1 MQTQVLSSSSSPV
14 SFIIRLIPISLFFF
28 FFFLFRRAVDLCSHS
43 SSMVNY
49 DIAPE
54 TLIAP
59 PFSLTCFIRLFLSS
73 SHRFPAPRFHSL
85 STLCTWCLH
94 DPRLN
99 SHFPAFYKLLSN
111 GIFTMIKILLS
122 LSLSL
127 TRNFHLFYSFYAS
140 FLYLFFTLHSST
152 RWNEFNF
159 PSSFSI
165 DTTCSPGER
174 LRNFFVYLSSMDI
187 RKEKEKL
194 TFVSQLFRDRQEFNN
209 LNE

>member
-1 MQTQVLSSSSSPV
+1 MQTQVLSSFSSSAV

-94 DPRLN
+94 DPRSN

-111 GIFTMIKILLS
+111 GIFTMIKIL

>member
-94 DPRLN
+94 DPRSN

-174 LRNFFVYLSSMDI
+174 LRDQISLYICPLWIF
-187 RKEKEKL
+187 EKEL

>member
-94 DPRLN
+94 DPRSN

-122 LSLSL
+122 LSREIFISSIPFMHPSCTCFLRYIRLQDGTSL
-127 TRNFHLFYSFYAS
+127 IFRVHFR
-140 FLYLFFTLHSST
+140 ST
-152 RWNEFNF
+152 RFAH
-159 PSSFSI
+159 P
-165 DTTCSPGER
+165 
-174 LRNFFVYLSSMDI
+174 
-187 RKEKEKL
+187 EKG
-194 TFVSQLFRDRQEFNN
+194 
-209 LNE
+209 